1 MYLREKW
8 SVTQKQG
15 TRYTKSL
22 RTEKALF
29 FQTHCCFR
37 CNDILHIY
45 DISILSSPQYNYIK
59 IMKHSSFSP
68 YTRFLFCGCIYDICK
83 GWGAIIT
90 SFKLYIPGH
99 SIILKLLLNIA
110 KNVDINFTSTLSQQ
124 FSLQQHQQRP

>member
-15 TRYTKSL
+15 TKYIKSL

-45 DISILSSPQYNYIK
+45 DISILSSPQYNYNNNETFF
-59 IMKHSSFSP
+59 FSP